1 VGSSHSAGGS
11 TVASSSGIV
20 TTAWYD
26 IVNTNSALC
35 VDASSSGFSNGAVLQ
50 QYTCGNAAEANH
62 EWQFQPTDSGYYR
75 VVNRNA
81 LNVTGNQLVWDVTG
95 GPSATANQV
104 SVSLWIY
111 TGGTNQQWM
120 PVLLGNGAYKFV
132 ARSSSKCLDV
142 PEASSAVLIAL
153 QQYDCNGT
161 GAQSYSLRQ
170 K

>member
-1 VGSSHSAGGS
+1 
-11 TVASSSGIV
+11 
-20 TTAWYD
+20 
-26 IVNTNSALC
+26 VNTNSALC
-35 VDASSSGFSNGAVLQ
+35 VDASSAGFSNGAVLQ
-50 QYTCGNAAEANH
+50 QYTCGAAAEANH
-62 EWQFQPTDSGYYR
+62 EWQFHPTDSGYYQ

-142 PEASSAVLIAL
+142 PEASSAVLIGL

-161 GAQSYSLRQ
+161 GAQSYTLRQ